1 MGEKMLG
8 GVHAQV
14 GLCSNLNIVKR
25 RLHVWTQGDV
35 TQEAVIALLGPCVA
49 CARQKPSKGDY
60 LLDMKKEEGGNDET

>member
-1 MGEKMLG
+1 MPMQGFVQL
-8 GVHAQV
+8 
-14 GLCSNLNIVKR
+14 SFLNIVKR

-60 LLDMKKEEGGNDET
+60 LLDMKKEEGGNGNDET

>member
-1 MGEKMLG
+1 MPMYGF
-8 GVHAQV
+8 VQ
-14 GLCSNLNIVKR
+14 LNIVKR

-60 LLDMKKEEGGNDET
+60 LLDMKKE